1 MFSLAVK
8 NAILMILIILI
19 IHFLIKN
26 FLLPI
31 KVEKYSEHIHTQAE
45 QAESTSIK
53 SNVEKDEDD
62 LYKFI
67 SSNKPPTID
76 YTETS
81 NDIIDMLGTFSK
93 TGYDSFSPPLM

>member
-1 MFSLAVK
+1 MFSLAFK
-8 NAILMILIILI
+8 NAILFILIILI
-19 IHFLIKN
+19 VHFLIKN

-31 KVEKYSEHIHTQAE
+31 KVETYSEHIAQAE
-45 QAESTSIK
+45 PTSIK

-81 NDIIDMLGTFSK
+81 NEIIDMLGTFSK
-93 TGYDSFSPPLM
+93 TGYDSFGPPLM